1 MNFRHLINRIR
12 AARQIAVSSMRKV
25 DPVSGAVAKD
35 EAA

>member
-12 AARQIAVSSMRKV
+12 AARQIAVSSMRNV
-25 DPVSGAVAKD
+25 DPVNGAVAKD